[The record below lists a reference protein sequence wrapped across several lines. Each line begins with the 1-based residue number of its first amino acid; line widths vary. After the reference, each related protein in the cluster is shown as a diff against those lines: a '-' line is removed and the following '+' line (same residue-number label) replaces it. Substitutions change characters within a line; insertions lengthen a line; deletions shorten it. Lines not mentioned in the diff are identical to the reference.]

1 MTQTYSN
8 ENIVNLDL
16 WGGTHEYDKLDY
28 TYYLN
33 RHAGLFS
40 NLCVCSYGLLTYY
53 NMGFK
58 PKNISLILTEYDDT
72 FNFYDKLFKT
82 SNTEINFDDI
92 STEKFNHCLRYQE
105 PSHLGLGREKD
116 HINFDICKRIINK
129 YFLLSDDTKTII
141 KGIIKKNK
149 IDYNNTVF
157 IWARKTDKIVENDVP
172 TVDRYVDLL
181 KEKNLL
187 NHNIILQTDDISVY
201 NEFNEKISCKILNEV
216 PFSDDSKGFHV
227 KLNLIDDEFFY
238 SKYDMSKVEYLQKMI
253 SLVIIAS
260 KCKHV
265 VIYPGNLSTVIPIV
279 RGNFNNVYSFSN
291 NINLIGEI

>member
-1 MTQTYSN
+1 MRQLSQCTKTHIKIVFYFKMTQTYSN

-141 KGIIKKNK
+141 KGIIKKIK
-149 IDYNNTVF
+149 LIIIIRFLFGLVRQ
-157 IWARKTDKIVENDVP
+157 IK
-172 TVDRYVDLL
+172 LL
-181 KEKNLL
+181 RMMSQL
-187 NHNIILQTDDISVY
+187 
-201 NEFNEKISCKILNEV
+201 
-216 PFSDDSKGFHV
+216 
-227 KLNLIDDEFFY
+227 LID
-238 SKYDMSKVEYLQKMI
+238 ML
-253 SLVIIAS
+253 
-260 KCKHV
+260 
-265 VIYPGNLSTVIPIV
+265 IY
-279 RGNFNNVYSFSN
+279 
-291 NINLIGEI
+291 